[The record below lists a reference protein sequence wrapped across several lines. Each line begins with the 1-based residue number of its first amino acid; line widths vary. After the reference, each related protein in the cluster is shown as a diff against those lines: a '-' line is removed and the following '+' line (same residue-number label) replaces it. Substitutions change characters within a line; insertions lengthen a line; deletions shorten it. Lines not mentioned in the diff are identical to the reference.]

1 MEVNCLVRINPG
13 SNVHGDNKT
22 GTAKPG
28 MTDVNIPEPKMLAK
42 GKIQCPVCE
51 AIFSS
56 REAYDSHALTRHQ
69 GATVETAAENTME
82 PKMVSR
88 TEVSTNT

>member
-22 GTAKPG
+22 GTATPG

-42 GKIQCPVCE
+42 GKFQCPVCDT
-51 AIFSS
+51 IFASK
-56 REAYDSHALTRHQ
+56 EAYDSHALTRHQ
-69 GATVETAAENTME
+69 GATTEAKVENAMD
-82 PKMVSR
+82 PQMVST
-88 TEVSTNT
+88 TEAPTST

>member
-1 MEVNCLVRINPG
+1 MVRINPG

-28 MTDVNIPEPKMLAK
+28 MLNVNIPEPKMLAK

-51 AIFSS
+51 AIFASKA
-56 REAYDSHALTRHQ
+56 AYDSHAMARHQ
-69 GATVETAAENTME
+69 GATTEAKVENTVE
-82 PKMVSR
+82 PQMVSK
-88 TEVSTNT
+88 TEVPTST